1 MVPPPPQP
9 QPQQQQQAVVV
20 DGRDGLVAWLRG
32 EFAAANAI
40 IDLLLAHARDNADPA
55 AAPPGF
61 DAVAAAVQRRRHHWA
76 PVLHLQQDDE
86 VI

>member
-1 MVPPPPQP
+1 M
-9 QPQQQQQAVVV
+9 VV
-20 DGRDGLVAWLRG
+20 DGWDGLVAWLRG

-40 IDLLLAHARDNADPA
+40 IDLLAHIRDNVDPA